1 MDSRQISTIATV
13 FLIWVSP
20 CSAQLFL
27 GENVVVITAESG
39 GEISGQVCNYSKN
52 WCVEVSEDSGTARVE
67 VELDYGELAG
77 FSGQLDNAVVNLVE
91 QHAIRNNYDWLER
104 IVLVLAGAVA
114 GLVGNVFMAL
124 YSDGRKDH
132 VEQRA
137 KFRTWRDKVLQRIKD
152 RQTDDEVK
160 FSVEIPDGLS
170 KKTSAKIVGIE
181 AKLSIIENKLHAQP
195 DQKNALLKDAQELVL
210 GTST

>member
-91 QHAIRNNYDWLER
+91 QHAIRNNY
-104 IVLVLAGAVA
+104 GAPLFLIDFATIKLLRQSVA
-114 GLVGNVFMAL
+114 GLEWVSCRVVASGLMTHGPFRFVDFG
-124 YSDGRKDH
+124 SGR
-132 VEQRA
+132 
-137 KFRTWRDKVLQRIKD
+137 
-152 RQTDDEVK
+152 
-160 FSVEIPDGLS
+160 FSGC
-170 KKTSAKIVGIE
+170 A
-181 AKLSIIENKLHAQP
+181 A
-195 DQKNALLKDAQELVL
+195 
-210 GTST
+210 